1 MRLFCAAAALLA
13 SGAVAQPIT
22 ADQLR
27 IHVERLASDEFQG
40 RGPATAAEPL
50 TTSYIVAE
58 LSRRGVEPGAP
69 GGGWLQQVALV
80 ERRPIAHRTSWTVGG
95 RAVRFDDRAI
105 TLIGAPGVQRVADA
119 PLIFAG
125 HGHSAQ
131 IAGANLTGAI
141 VLILVEPPDVPGF
154 PSFERRAAAVE
165 AAGAAAVI
173 GIVGD
178 DLPWQAI
185 VQMARMGDTILDR
198 PGGAIR
204 GTIDA
209 SVVAELVAAGGGD
222 FVAMLERQDG
232 PAFRPAALPL
242 RASLEVATSG
252 RPYRS
257 NNVVGRIR
265 GTGGGAENVLLLAH
279 WDHLGLC
286 RGEGEPDRICNG
298 AVDNASGIASLIE
311 IAGRLASGPRPVRD
325 IYVLAT
331 TAEEVGLRG
340 AEHFAANPPAPIES
354 FAAALNIDT
363 VAIHPP
369 GGPLAIIGEPDP
381 ALDREITAA
390 AAELGRTIDED
401 EDAGAFN
408 RRQDGWALSE
418 AGVPAALVS
427 GAFSDMALMRRY
439 VAEPYHGPDDE
450 YRADLPLDGAAED
463 ADFLVA
469 LARRLA
475 DPARFPL
482 RQR

>member
-1 MRLFCAAAALLA
+1 
-13 SGAVAQPIT
+13 
-22 ADQLR
+22 
-27 IHVERLASDEFQG
+27 
-40 RGPATAAEPL
+40 
-50 TTSYIVAE
+50 
-58 LSRRGVEPGAP
+58 
-69 GGGWLQQVALV
+69 LV
-80 ERRPIAHRTSWTVGG
+80 ERRPLAHRTSWIVGG
-95 RAVRFDDRAI
+95 HALRFDDRAI
-105 TLIGAPGVQRVADA
+105 TLIGPPGVQRLEDS

-125 HGHSAQ
+125 HGHPAQ
-131 IAGANLTGAI
+131 IEGADLSGAI

-154 PSFERRAAAVE
+154 PSFERRSAAVE
-165 AAGAAAVI
+165 AAGAGAVI
-173 GIVGD
+173 GIVGE
-178 DLPWQAI
+178 DLPWNALVEI
-185 VQMARMGDTILDR
+185 SRVGETILDR

-204 GTIDA
+204 GTMLA
-209 SVVAELVAAGGGD
+209 SVVAELLAAGGGD
-222 FVAMLERQDG
+222 FAAMLEAGDG

-242 RASLEVATSG
+242 RASFEVTTSG
-252 RPYRS
+252 RRYRS

-265 GTGGGAENVLLLAH
+265 GTGGGGENLLLLAH

-340 AEHFAANPPAPIES
+340 AEHFAAHAPAPIGS

-363 VAIHPP
+363 VAVHPR
-369 GGPLAIIGEPDP
+369 GSALAVVGEPDLG
-381 ALDREITAA
+381 LDLEIAA
-390 AAELGRTIDED
+390 TAAELGRTIDQD

-439 VAEPYHGPDDE
+439 IAGPYHGPDDE

-482 RQR
+482 RPR